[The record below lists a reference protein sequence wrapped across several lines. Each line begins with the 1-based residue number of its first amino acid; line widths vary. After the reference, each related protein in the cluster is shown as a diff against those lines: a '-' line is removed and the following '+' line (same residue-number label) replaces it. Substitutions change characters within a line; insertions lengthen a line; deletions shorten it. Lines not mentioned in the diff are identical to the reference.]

1 MKRPAKL
8 AALGLL
14 PLMTAGNAAAQALEV
29 SDPWPASN
37 SMRQEG
43 GQVLV
48 DAVAEAT
55 GGRAALHAG
64 QLGKDRLAVLSS
76 GMADVA
82 LAPAPS
88 SPDRMPPSGGLD
100 RPRITRDTCDRLG
113 RLRSPAQE
121 GGLLGMH
128 ALFAT
133 APPGVKGRWN
143 ARIASI
149 EPDGAASGSQRLE
162 PHIAAGETN

>member
-1 MKRPAKL
+1 M
-8 AALGLL
+8 
-14 PLMTAGNAAAQALEV
+14 
-29 SDPWPASN
+29 
-37 SMRQEG
+37 
-43 GQVLV
+43 
-48 DAVAEAT
+48 AEAT
-55 GGRAALHAG
+55 GGRAGFHTGRLGKG
-64 QLGKDRLAVLSS
+64 QLSVRPS
-76 GMADVA
+76 GMADIA

-113 RLRSPAQE
+113 RPRSPAQE

-162 PHIAAGETN
+162 THIAAGETN